1 MSFFDE
7 TDEPA
12 PTRRARRPAGSGRR
26 PPDDQQVIMI
36 RRAVAGV
43 AILVVV
49 IVLALGVHSC
59 QVSASNSALKSYN
72 AGVGTLIQHSDT
84 TGQQVFHDLSGAK
97 SSNQQ
102 QSLQTD
108 LFALKGNAQSQLQQA
123 ENLGAP
129 GAVSSAQQN
138 LVLAMS
144 LRRDGVSDI
153 ANRFQAALSRNTAQ
167 NAINAIAADMQEFLA
182 SDVVYTT
189 RTAPQIAAALHAAG
203 IPVGGVNGETIQPTS
218 YVPDLGWL
226 TPSYIAT
233 KLGTALPSSGGS
245 VSGPNPCPTTNCGHQ
260 LNSVSVGSVALSV
273 GGGNTVAASPAP
285 TFTANLT
292 NNGTSDETNVVISV
306 SVASTS
312 GTPITA
318 QTIYPQT
325 KAGQTYNV
333 QIRLPKSP
341 AAGTAQVT
349 VTVHG
354 VPGETYLANNTLT
367 FPVTFV

>member
-12 PTRRARRPAGSGRR
+12 PTRRPRRPAGSGRR
-26 PPDDQQVIMI
+26 PPNDQQVIMT

-59 QVSASNSALKSYN
+59 QVSASNSALKSYT
-72 AGVGTLIQHSDT
+72 ASVGTLIQHSDA
-84 TGQQVFHDLSGAK
+84 TGKQVFTDLTGAK
-97 SSNQQ
+97 SGNQQ
-102 QSLQTD
+102 TLQTD

-129 GAVSSAQQN
+129 GEVANAQQN
-138 LVLAMS
+138 LVLALS
-144 LRRDGVSDI
+144 LRRDGISDI
-153 ANRFQAALSRNTAQ
+153 ANRFQPALSRNTAQ
-167 NAINAIAADMQEFLA
+167 NAINAIAIDMQKFLT

-189 RTAPQIAAALHAAG
+189 QTAPQIAAALHAAG
-203 IPVGGVNGETIQPTS
+203 IPVGGVNGETIQPTT

-233 KLGTALPSSGGS
+233 RLGTSLSSAGGS

-285 TFTANLT
+285 VFTANLT
-292 NNGTSDETNVVISV
+292 NNGTSLETNVVITV
-306 SVASTS
+306 TVQPTS
-312 GTPITA
+312 GAPINA
-318 QTIYPQT
+318 QTVYAETQP
-325 KAGQTYNV
+325 GQTYNV

-341 AAGTAQVT
+341 PAGTAQVT
-349 VTVHG
+349 VTVKG
-354 VPGETYLANNTLT
+354 VPGETYLANNTLA